1 MATKMQTG
9 MAFRMAQDLG
19 LHQDPRFL
27 VDDDVTVQNARDQ
40 EIRRR
45 VYWGCYTIDK

>member
-1 MATKMQTG
+1 

-19 LHQDPRFL
+19 LHQDPRF
-27 VDDDVTVQNARDQ
+27 VADDDVTVQSAQDQ

-45 VYWGCYTIDK
+45 VYWGCYTVDK